1 MRQPQRTLGL
11 EEAPR
16 EIRERLRNIAPGVGV
31 VGVTGP
37 VGAGKS
43 YLTRALCGGDGCH
56 LATDDY
62 LPDYDKV
69 RYEDRDDPRLADTA
83 LLSENLAALRAG
95 CETKVPTW
103 SFQTHSR
110 TGYRTAAPAT
120 LVVVEGIHALH
131 DEILPHLD
139 LCVYVEAPPDV
150 RWSRWEYL
158 ERTGQRG
165 WGVEVAR
172 EFFHTVA
179 EPTFEK
185 FLAVYRA
192 RAHFVVQ
199 NHVGVPRA

>member
-1 MRQPQRTLGL
+1 MTKP
-11 EEAPR
+11 
-16 EIRERLRNIAPGVGV
+16 V
-31 VGVTGP
+31 VI
-37 VGAGKS
+37 VGALDTKGEEFRFVRDLLAARK
-43 YLTRALCGGDGCH
+43 LETVLVDFGVMGDPPFVPDIPAEAVAKAGG
-56 LATDDY
+56 Y
-62 LPDYDKV
+62 
-69 RYEDRDDPRLADTA
+69 
-83 LLSENLAALRAG
+83 SLAALRAG